1 MDPASRSRHTVA
13 RNRKKREETKM
24 NPSRRSLMIAGAAV
38 ASASLAA
45 TVPARAAVNTKLV
58 DYNAD
63 IGLEGYLAI
72 DESVPGKR
80 PGILVAHTRRGIQDF
95 VREQTRELAKLGY
108 VALAA
113 DFYGKGVRPL
123 EDDPSARESAKMKN
137 DRAMTR
143 ARIRAGYDVLRA
155 HPLVQDGKIAVIGYC
170 IGGLVALELARA
182 GTPLLATAVFHG
194 TLTTPTPDDAKNIK
208 GRVLVMHGADDPTAP
223 LTEVDSL
230 IKEMRDAR
238 VDFQLELYGGVK
250 HGFTEPHNNDPRRSA
265 FYNERAARQSWAS
278 MQTLFNEVFKA

>member
-1 MDPASRSRHTVA
+1 
-13 RNRKKREETKM
+13 
-24 NPSRRSLMIAGAAV
+24 MIAGAV
-38 ASASLAA
+38 LAA
-45 TVPARAAVNTKLV
+45 PLTTIEPAQAAVTTKLV
-58 DYNAD
+58 DYDAD
-63 IGLEGYLAI
+63 IGLEGYLAY
-72 DESVPGKR
+72 DESLPGKR

-113 DFYGKGVRPL
+113 DFYGKGVRPI
-123 EDDPSARESAKMKN
+123 EDDPSAIESAKMKN
-137 DRAMTR
+137 DRPLTR
-143 ARIRAGYDVLRA
+143 RRIQAGYDVLRT
-155 HPLVQDGKIAVIGYC
+155 HPLVQDGQIAIIGYC
-170 IGGLVALELARA
+170 IGGMVALELARS
-182 GTPLLATAVFHG
+182 GTPVLATCSFHG

-223 LTEVDSL
+223 LTEVESL
-230 IKEMRDAR
+230 IKEMRAAR

-278 MQTLFNEVFKA
+278 MQALFNEVFQK

>member
-1 MDPASRSRHTVA
+1 
-13 RNRKKREETKM
+13 M
-24 NPSRRSLMIAGAAV
+24 NPSRRSLMIGAAV
-38 ASASLAA
+38 LAGA
-45 TVPARAAVNTKLV
+45 PLTAIEPAYAAVTTKLV
-58 DYNAD
+58 DYDAD
-63 IGLEGYLAI
+63 VGLEGYLAY
-72 DESVPGKR
+72 DESMSGKR

-123 EDDPSARESAKMKN
+123 EDEPSATESAKIKN
-137 DRAMTR
+137 DRALTR
-143 ARIRAGYDVLRA
+143 RRIRAGYDVLRA
-155 HPLVQDGKIAVIGYC
+155 HPLVQESQIAVIGYC
-170 IGGLVALELARA
+170 VGGLVALELARS

-194 TLTTPTPDDAKNIK
+194 TLTTPTPEDAKNVK

-230 IKEMRDAR
+230 IKEMRAAR
-238 VDFQLELYGGVK
+238 VDFQLELHGGVK

-265 FYNERAARQSWAS
+265 FYNERAARKSWAS
-278 MQTLFNEVFKA
+278 MLGLFNDVFQK

>member
-1 MDPASRSRHTVA
+1 MD
-13 RNRKKREETKM
+13 
-24 NPSRRSLMIAGAAV
+24 PSRRSLVIAGATLAGT
-38 ASASLAA
+38 AFATTDSAQ
-45 TVPARAAVNTKLV
+45 AAVTTKLV

-63 IGLEGYLAI
+63 IALEGYLAY
-72 DESVPGKR
+72 DEARSDKR

-95 VREQTRELAKLGY
+95 VREQARELAKLGY

-123 EDDPSARESAKMKN
+123 EDEPSAIESAKMKN
-137 DRAMTR
+137 DRALTR
-143 ARIRAGYDVLRA
+143 RRIIAGYDVLRA
-155 HPLVQDGKIAVIGYC
+155 HPLVQDGQIAVIGYC
-170 IGGLVALELARA
+170 IGGMVALELARS
-182 GTPLLATAVFHG
+182 GTPLLAAVSFHG

-208 GRVLVMHGADDPTAP
+208 GRVLVLHGADDPTAP

-230 IKEMRDAR
+230 IKEMRAAR

-250 HGFTEPHNNDPRRSA
+250 HGFTEPHNNDPRRNA

-278 MQTLFNEVFKA
+278 MRGLFNEVFRK

>member
-1 MDPASRSRHTVA
+1 
-13 RNRKKREETKM
+13 M

-38 ASASLAA
+38 AGASLAA
-45 TVPARAAVNTKLV
+45 TVPARAAVTTKLV

-63 IGLEGYLAI
+63 IGLEGYLAV
-72 DESVPGKR
+72 DDSVQGKR

-155 HPLVQDGKIAVIGYC
+155 HPLVQEGQVAVIGYC

-230 IKEMRDAR
+230 IKEMRAAR

-250 HGFTEPHNNDPRRSA
+250 HGFTEPHNDDPRRNA

-278 MQTLFNEVFKA
+278 MQTLFNEVFGR

>member
-1 MDPASRSRHTVA
+1 VA
-13 RNRKKREETKM
+13 
-24 NPSRRSLMIAGAAV
+24 AGAA
-38 ASASLAA
+38 LAGA
-45 TVPARAAVNTKLV
+45 PFAAVDSAHAAVSTRLV
-58 DYNAD
+58 DYEAD
-63 IGLEGYLAI
+63 IGLEGYLAY
-72 DESVPGKR
+72 DETRPDKR

-123 EDDPSARESAKMKN
+123 EDESSAIESAKIRK
-137 DRAMTR
+137 DRALTR
-143 ARIRAGYDVLRA
+143 RRILAGYDVLRA
-155 HPLVQDGKIAVIGYC
+155 HSLVREGQIAVIGYC

-194 TLTTPTPDDAKNIK
+194 SLTTPTPEDAKNIK

-223 LTEVDSL
+223 LAEVEAL
-230 IKEMRDAR
+230 IKEMRAAR

-250 HGFTEPHNNDPRRSA
+250 HGFTEPHNNDPTRNA

-278 MQTLFNEVFKA
+278 MQGLFNEVFHR

>member
-1 MDPASRSRHTVA
+1 
-13 RNRKKREETKM
+13 M

-38 ASASLAA
+38 AGASLAA
-45 TVPARAAVNTKLV
+45 TVPARAAVTTKLV

-63 IGLEGYLAI
+63 VGLEGYLAV

-155 HPLVQDGKIAVIGYC
+155 HPLVQEGKIAVIGYC

-230 IKEMRDAR
+230 IKEMREAR

-265 FYNERAARQSWAS
+265 FYNERAAHQSWAS
-278 MQTLFNEVFKA
+278 MQTMFNEVFKT

>member
-1 MDPASRSRHTVA
+1 MDTSRS
-13 RNRKKREETKM
+13 
-24 NPSRRSLMIAGAAV
+24 SLMIAGAVLAG
-38 ASASLAA
+38 APLAA
-45 TVPARAAVNTKLV
+45 LGPAQADVKTDLI

-63 IGLEGYLAI
+63 IPLEGYLAYDDTI
-72 DESVPGKR
+72 TTKR
-80 PGILVAHTRRGIQDF
+80 PGILVAHTRRGIQNF

-137 DRAMTR
+137 DRAMMR

-155 HPLVQDGKIAVIGYC
+155 HPLVQEGKIAVIGYC
-170 IGGLVALELARA
+170 IGGMVALELARA

-194 TLTTPTPDDAKNIK
+194 TLTTPTPEDAKNIK

-223 LTEVDSL
+223 LSEVDAL
-230 IKEMRDAR
+230 IKEMRTAR
-238 VDFQLELYGGVK
+238 ADFQLELYGGVK
-250 HGFTEPHNNDPRRSA
+250 HGFTEPHNNDPKRSA

-278 MQTLFNEVFKA
+278 MQTMFKEVFQQ